1 MYKIDE
7 GVNEKEVIGKYTV
20 KQLEEIFKEYVGDKD
35 ALDEE
40 SLQLLIKEKLD
51 QYIPKK
57 QVTTLIRSIDIDGN
71 GEIEFNLKQY
81 ISILLTIF
89 VQKKVGY
96 HY

>member
-40 SLQLLIKEKLD
+40 SLQLL
-51 QYIPKK
+51 
-57 QVTTLIRSIDIDGN
+57 T
-71 GEIEFNLKQY
+71 F
-81 ISILLTIF
+81 
-89 VQKKVGY
+89 
-96 HY
+96 

>member
-40 SLQLLIKEKLD
+40 SLQLLTFWFKIKFP
-51 QYIPKK
+51 IRK
-57 QVTTLIRSIDIDGN
+57 QIL
-71 GEIEFNLKQY
+71 F
-81 ISILLTIF
+81 IS
-89 VQKKVGY
+89 
-96 HY
+96 